1 MSLISV
7 LRDLLSWIHSSYS
20 LAAVVFLH
28 ACEKRGEIQLNIL
41 FLVTLL
47 PGLRSTCSWWHCF
60 SRVNSIDH
68 FLSSLSMMSWIPKD
82 DVIIEKWVEWRS
94 TRKLRAEEMDTSGE
108 HIQICDY
115 RSPFEEAEIEGQV
128 FTAQPTENWPQGVCA
143 SYYNDLKY
151 IMLIVASKAGRLF
164 GAIQL

>member
-1 MSLISV
+1 MYTDDVDGGNDNVDVHRMVVALWYWLMMIGLRWWHIDKSVDVIMMLRVDMSLISV

-28 ACEKRGEIQLNIL
+28 ACEKRGEIQPNIL

-68 FLSSLSMMSWIPKD
+68 FLSSLSMMGWIPKE

-94 TRKLRAEEMDTSGE
+94 TRKLWAEEMDTSGE
-108 HIQICDY
+108 H
-115 RSPFEEAEIEGQV
+115 V
-128 FTAQPTENWPQGVCA
+128 
-143 SYYNDLKY
+143 
-151 IMLIVASKAGRLF
+151 
-164 GAIQL
+164 